1 MNMFGQV
8 QVQQKRNNISN
19 YQQIGKQPA
28 KKSSYQ
34 VGANIFNQQQ
44 QNNQPNFSISQNAV
58 RQNTNRYNPF

>member
-1 MNMFGQV
+1 MFG

-19 YQQIGKQPA
+19 FQQIGKQPA

-34 VGANIFNQQQ
+34 VGTNIFNQQQ
-44 QNNQPNFSISQNAV
+44 HNQPNFINSQNIV